1 MSISRNGG
9 IRLFSLLCGGL
20 ILSLPVLGLALAL
33 RGREGDLA
41 LFLLM
46 SKIYGIVLLCMIG
59 YRFTR
64 SLLLRL
70 RDGANGPEERSTVG
84 AVVDTFQAL
93 ILQLKQK
100 ERTLEGLKRDAEAR
114 AKSVE
119 SYNENILQ
127 SVTSGVITL
136 DLQKRITTF
145 NAAAG
150 GILNLTSETVMG
162 KSYAAVMGADLTA
175 VLDEIGTRE
184 PGRME
189 YPVRRPDA
197 VVIWVGMNS
206 SALRN
211 GEGVMI
217 GSTIVL
223 TDLTEIKHL
232 QEQIE
237 IKRRLALM
245 GEMSAWV
252 AHEFRNY
259 MSTIMG
265 FSSLLAKKIPTDDPK
280 QGMAQAIT
288 QEVLAMERLI
298 TQLLDYAKTSV
309 IHPERVALETLLR
322 QVIDQFSVPTIRFHS
337 ALEEVEAFLDP
348 VLIQQAFVNLIQN
361 AVEAMD
367 GRGEIRIDMTRRPGE
382 VVRIRIADTG
392 PGIPMERMDQ
402 LFLPFFTTKEKG
414 TGLGL
419 ALAHKIVL
427 AHNGRISVESTEGE
441 GATFTVALPVSA
453 TPSSGLQGAK
463 DGDDSDC

>member
-1 MSISRNGG
+1 
-9 IRLFSLLCGGL
+9 
-20 ILSLPVLGLALAL
+20 
-33 RGREGDLA
+33 
-41 LFLLM
+41 
-46 SKIYGIVLLCMIG
+46 
-59 YRFTR
+59 
-64 SLLLRL
+64 
-70 RDGANGPEERSTVG
+70 
-84 AVVDTFQAL
+84 
-93 ILQLKQK
+93 
-100 ERTLEGLKRDAEAR
+100 
-114 AKSVE
+114 
-119 SYNENILQ
+119 
-127 SVTSGVITL
+127 
-136 DLQKRITTF
+136 
-145 NAAAG
+145 
-150 GILNLTSETVMG
+150 
-162 KSYAAVMGADLTA
+162 
-175 VLDEIGTRE
+175 
-184 PGRME
+184 
-189 YPVRRPDA
+189 
-197 VVIWVGMNS
+197 
-206 SALRN
+206 
-211 GEGVMI
+211 MI

-441 GATFTVALPVSA
+441 GATFTVELPVSA